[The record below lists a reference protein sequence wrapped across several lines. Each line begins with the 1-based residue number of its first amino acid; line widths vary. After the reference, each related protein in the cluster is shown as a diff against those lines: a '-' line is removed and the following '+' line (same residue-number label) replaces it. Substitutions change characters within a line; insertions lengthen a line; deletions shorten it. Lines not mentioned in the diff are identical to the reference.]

1 MDAES
6 TGETPAR
13 FVILRDPP
21 GPGWRLGTRNAVH
34 LDGGEWPDL
43 GFLRREKARL
53 KHLLVVAGTVDLTA
67 LNELSELETL
77 DLAASSCSA
86 DALVLGAMPKLRSLR
101 IWGGVPTE
109 FTAGH
114 SLRSLE
120 IESMP
125 RGWRDVLAELPRLD
139 ALSLAKPRS
148 VPEYYPSSLRSL
160 ELTSVTHWDR
170 DVKALRGLGGLRI
183 LDLVGVRGMRDLRA
197 FAEVSH
203 LERLYAEDCDE
214 LVSLDGPTLT
224 PNARYLFVGRTPLRS
239 SMPSRWDEPR

>member
-6 TGETPAR
+6 TRETPAR

-21 GPGWRLGTRNAVH
+21 GPGWRLGARNAIH
-34 LDGGEWPDL
+34 LDGGDWPDL
-43 GFLRREKARL
+43 GFLRREKDRL
-53 KHLLVVAGTVDLTA
+53 KHLLVFAGTVDLTA

-77 DLAASSCSA
+77 DLAAASYSV

-114 SLRSLE
+114 PLRSLE

-125 RGWRDVLAELPRLD
+125 RGWRGVFAGLPRLE

-148 VPEYYPSSLRSL
+148 VPEFYPSSLRSL
-160 ELTSVTHWDR
+160 ELASVTHWDR
-170 DVKALRGLGGLRI
+170 DVNILRGLAELQV

-197 FAEVSH
+197 FVEVAQ

-214 LVSLDGPTLT
+214 LVALDGPTLA
-224 PNARYLFVGRTPLRS
+224 PNAQYLFVGRTPLRT